1 MLSSLFFLAMV
12 SVANADESSFTIVAE
27 RQPAPFE
34 GVLLSVPAAA
44 EVLTKYDEQQ
54 MKCDLEVE
62 YQMDRAGTECK
73 LDKDLLNARVDTLNK
88 QYDEIV
94 AQKDLEIAKYKEVVK
109 KQSPQYKWLW
119 FAGGVVLGGAT
130 YYGIQRTINVNNP

>member
-44 EVLTKYDEQQ
+44 EVLTKYDEQL

-62 YQMDRAGTECK
+62 YQLDRAGTECK
-73 LDKDLLNARVDTLNK
+73 LDKDLLNARVETLSK

-94 AQKDLEIAKYKEVVK
+94 AQKDLEIAKYKETIK

-119 FAGGVVLGGAT
+119 FAGGVVLGGGA
-130 YYGIQRTINVNNP
+130 YYGIQRAAK